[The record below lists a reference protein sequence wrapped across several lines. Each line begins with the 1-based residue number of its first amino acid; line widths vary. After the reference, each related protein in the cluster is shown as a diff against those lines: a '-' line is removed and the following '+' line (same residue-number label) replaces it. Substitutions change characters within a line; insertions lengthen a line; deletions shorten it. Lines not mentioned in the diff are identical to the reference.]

1 MFLSF
6 VIFRSK
12 MQWRVPDHS
21 QTFYTSN
28 VTPSWWTKQSPP
40 TIHHLES
47 PDARCGSSRNKA
59 KNVAMEDWFTIS
71 QFWNLD
77 EKNPQ
82 KFTNQ
87 TGNGR
92 LGTSNRSDL
101 VTATSQIHCRRS
113 SLASRST
120 RKCWD
125 HLAVGGHLRKPVGVQ
140 EKNTYVIY
148 CACLKRFCLHTSFNQ
163 TVAHV
168 PETPTHWQH
177 LVQVQDGKKWT
188 QLWTKICEIKTLGV

>member
-77 EKNPQ
+77 EKKSAEIHKPNRKWQTWYIKPEWPGHSHQPNTLSTVQLSLTQHPQ
-82 KFTNQ
+82 M
-87 TGNGR
+87 
-92 LGTSNRSDL
+92 LGSL
-101 VTATSQIHCRRS
+101 GCRRTS
-113 SLASRST
+113 AKARRCP
-120 RKCWD
+120 RK
-125 HLAVGGHLRKPVGVQ
+125 
-140 EKNTYVIY
+140 KNTYVIY

-188 QLWTKICEIKTLGV
+188 QLWTKICEIKH